1 MRREF
6 RESAVK
12 VPRFPRARHRVCC
25 VPYINGL
32 PVKVHK
38 CMRTDDL
45 VIPPR
50 DTRSRSRNGTDD
62 LREFFARIDRKEQ
75 HVTFGPRRA
84 KCIADRFTG
93 LWKLARC
100 REGNKSANSAKN
112 RWGNFSLLSCEKNQ
126 SNDRNE
132 RETFEMRN
140 QIAKFLN
147 QCHISSL
154 FLSLSLSLSFSLSL
168 SLSLS
173 LVDVHSSSIDNRN
186 IGNSR
191 DRRASVLAA
200 SLSLLFQMSSAT
212 LRDDQHGTEPAKG
225 NFISAKVRSRRISLN
240 PAQTRDRRYSTK
252 LRCDSRAANP

>member
-173 LVDVHSSSIDNRN
+173 LLLMFIHRRLIIETSGTREIAERPSSQRL
-186 IGNSR
+186 SR
-191 DRRASVLAA
+191 CSSRCPARL
-200 SLSLLFQMSSAT
+200 SAT
-212 LRDDQHGTEPAKG
+212 ISMGQNLRRE
-225 NFISAKVRSRRISLN
+225 ISL
-240 PAQTRDRRYSTK
+240 ARRSVHEE
-252 LRCDSRAANP
+252 SP